1 MTVSSKKASG
11 TNLIG
16 LTAVANIF
24 TGMLVFLLLPVPV
37 SEIADMTRLD
47 WQIILILGAVQ
58 VGGGYAFY
66 NLGVQRILPHKA
78 SIIALWELILGPIWV
93 ALFLREYPSLMV
105 WIGLAI
111 ILLGMVQEVKM
122 SQLTIEAG
130 MNIR

>member
-1 MTVSSKKASG
+1 
-11 TNLIG
+11 
-16 LTAVANIF
+16 
-24 TGMLVFLLLPVPV
+24 MLVFLLLPVPV

-105 WIGLAI
+105 WIGLGI
-111 ILLGMVQEVKM
+111 ILLGMVLEVKM
-122 SQLTIEAG
+122 SQLT
-130 MNIR
+130 